1 MEALIAQYEERV
13 KKDLHLYL
21 KGENRVDERLP
32 ETPDIDGKWEE
43 IAQAYLPDGI
53 REFQGYPTVSL
64 GWMMYVGMA
73 VAQMWDEDWERY
85 SALENIYL
93 YLRDKR
99 GYDLMDEYI
108 RQVVLSLSGEDF
120 KATEDLVAE
129 CASRTHNLLMHGDFE
144 PGTKEAL
151 WAYVA
156 SLRQLFFM
164 GAAVQLKTL
173 GYKMTKM

>member
-1 MEALIAQYEERV
+1 MEAQIAQYEERI

-21 KGENRVDERLP
+21 KGENKVDERLP
-32 ETPDIDGKWEE
+32 EAPDIEEKWEG

-85 SALENIYL
+85 AALENIYL

-99 GYDLMDEYI
+99 GYDTMDEYI
-108 RQVVLSLSGEDF
+108 RQEVLSLDGEAF
-120 KATEDLVAE
+120 AATESLVAE
-129 CASRTHNLLMHGDFE
+129 CASRTHNQLMHGDFE

-151 WAYVA
+151 FAYYA
-156 SLRQLFFM
+156 SLHQLYLM
-164 GAAVQLKTL
+164 GAAIQLKQL